1 MLKYIFRRILQLIP
15 VLLGVVTIVFFLS
28 QMMPGDPARLIAGEQ
43 ASEEAVE
50 VIRAELG
57 LDQPI
62 GIQYIRYLRDLVTKG
77 DLGSSYRTKQ
87 PVVLEVLQR
96 MPRTLILTSLSILLA
111 VFIGIPLGIFAAAWQ
126 NSPIDYLSSILS
138 FIGVSMPNFW
148 QGLMNILI
156 FSVLLGWLPSSGFYG
171 PEYWILPA
179 VTVGTS
185 TMATITRTTRSSM
198 LEVIRQDY
206 IRTARAKGQ
215 SEYKVIVNHALGNA
229 LIPIVTI
236 VGLEFGMLLGG
247 AVLTETVFAI
257 PGIGKYMVDA
267 ITNRDYPIIMGG
279 VAILAA
285 LSSICNLLVDILYA
299 YIDPRMKSQ
308 YTSKKKHKAKQ
319 RKAVSSIG

>member
-1 MLKYIFRRILQLIP
+1 MLKYILKRILQLIP
-15 VLLGVVTIVFFLS
+15 VFLGVVTIVFFLS
-28 QMMPGDPARLIAGEQ
+28 QMMPGDPARMVAGEQ

-50 VIRAELG
+50 AIRAELG
-57 LDQPI
+57 LDKPL
-62 GIQYIRYLRDLVTKG
+62 GVQYLNYLKNLFLHG
-77 DLGSSYRTKQ
+77 DLGTSYKTKQ
-87 PVVLEVLQR
+87 PVMQEVLMR
-96 MPRTLILTSLSILLA
+96 MPRTLTLAGLSILIA
-111 VFIGIPLGIFAAAWQ
+111 VGVGIPLGIFAAMWQ
-126 NSPIDYLSSILS
+126 NSPIDYLSSLLS

-148 QGLMNILI
+148 QGLMNILV
-156 FSVLLGWLPSSGFYG
+156 FSVILGWLPSSGFYG

-179 VTVGTS
+179 LTVGTS

-215 SEYKVIVNHALGNA
+215 SEFKVIVNHALGNA

-236 VGLEFGMLLGG
+236 VGLEFGALLGG

-257 PGIGKYMVDA
+257 PGIGKFMVDA

-279 VAILAA
+279 VALLAA
-285 LSSICNLLVDILYA
+285 FSSICNLLVDILYA

-308 YTSKKKHKAKQ
+308 YIGKKKN
-319 RKAVSSIG
+319 RKAVKSLG

>member
-1 MLKYIFRRILQLIP
+1 MLKYILKRLIQLIP
-15 VLLGVVTIVFFLS
+15 VFIGVVTIVFFLS

-50 VIRAELG
+50 TIREELG
-57 LDQPI
+57 LNKPL
-62 GIQYIRYLRDLVTKG
+62 GVQYLNYLKNLFLHG
-77 DLGSSYRTKQ
+77 NLGTSYRTKQ
-87 PVVLEVLQR
+87 PVTTEVLER
-96 MPRTLILTSLSILLA
+96 MPNTLILAALSIGIA
-111 VFIGIPLGIFAAAWQ
+111 VLIGIPLGIFAAVWQ
-126 NSPIDYLSSILS
+126 NSPIDYLSSALS

-148 QGLMNILI
+148 QGLMNILL
-156 FSVLLGWLPSSGFYG
+156 FSVLLNWLPSSGFYG

-215 SEYKVIVNHALGNA
+215 SEVKVITRHALGNA

-236 VGLEFGMLLGG
+236 IGLEFGSLLGG

-257 PGIGKYMVDA
+257 PGIGKFMVDA
-267 ITNRDYPIIMGG
+267 ITNRNYPIIMGG
-279 VAILAA
+279 VAMLA
-285 LSSICNLLVDILYA
+285 LFSSLCNLFVDVLYA

-308 YTSKKKHKAKQ
+308 YVGKKKARKVVKAN
-319 RKAVSSIG
+319 G